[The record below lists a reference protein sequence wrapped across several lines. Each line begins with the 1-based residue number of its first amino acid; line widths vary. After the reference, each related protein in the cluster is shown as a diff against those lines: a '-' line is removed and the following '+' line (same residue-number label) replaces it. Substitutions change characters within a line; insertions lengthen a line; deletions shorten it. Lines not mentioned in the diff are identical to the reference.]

1 MAELK
6 RAVSF
11 RQGAAAEKKTAVS
24 GEGNA
29 RELRKMA
36 SGLSRLHDKQEE
48 LEASKT
54 GPPRISPVF
63 SPALN

>member
-1 MAELK
+1 
-6 RAVSF
+6 
-11 RQGAAAEKKTAVS
+11 
-24 GEGNA
+24 
-29 RELRKMA
+29 MA